1 MNNIS
6 YNLFVILLS
15 INKMLRQ
22 NMDIQYSN
30 FTEFFI
36 EVCRRYGNDGAI
48 YWKDENEKNSVY
60 KNISGSKLKELVY
73 LLARAIEQ
81 YGLQPGDK
89 AAIISESRFEWSVS
103 DFSCITEGIVTVPVY
118 PTMTS
123 EQIRFILS
131 HSESRLCFVSTKLMA
146 EKVSAVF
153 NELPHLKKI
162 ITFNKTDHTTENI
175 ISFEELIYGE
185 LLEEKTAYS
194 DRLADEYFLKRA
206 KAQNTDELL
215 TIIYTSGTTG
225 VPKGVCLTHRNV
237 LANVKQC
244 TDSFPVVPQ
253 DRFLSFLPL
262 AHTYERTGGYY
273 VPLSKG
279 AKIYYAKN
287 IDTLAAQ
294 MTEVKP
300 TVVLAVPMLFT
311 RIQSRLTKSV
321 EQMPLLKRTITKRA
335 LKIGK
340 AYRENKT
347 NPLWKLA
354 DKKVFSVIRQRTGGE
369 IKFFISGG
377 SALSKETA
385 EFFDAIG
392 LLILQ
397 GYGMTEASPVISVNR
412 LDNNEFGTVGPPLE
426 NVTVK
431 IADDGEILA
440 QGENVMQ
447 GYFKNEKETSG
458 MIIDGWLH
466 TGDIGRIEN
475 GMLKITDR
483 KKTLIKTAGGKY
495 ISLTHIEENLER
507 SEYIS
512 QVISFASDHRDFVTA
527 IIVPDTD
534 MLEALAKKLDIKFEK
549 LSELTDNDIVHNF
562 FESEIDVLQKQI
574 AKYERVRKFALLDT
588 PFTIESGELTPTLKL
603 KRKVIEEKHKDLI
616 DSFYN

>member
-1 MNNIS
+1 MQLD
-6 YNLFVILLS
+6 YN
-15 INKMLRQ
+15 
-22 NMDIQYSN
+22 N
-30 FTEFFI
+30 FTEFFQS
-36 EVCRRYGNDGAI
+36 VCRTYGNDGAI
-48 YWKDENEKNSVY
+48 YWKDSNENNKEY
-60 KNISGSKLKELVY
+60 KNITGSKLKELTY

-81 YGLQPGDK
+81 FGIKPGET
-89 AAIISESRFEWSVS
+89 AAIISETRFEWVVT
-103 DFSCITEGIVTVPVY
+103 DFACISKQIVTVPVY

-123 EQIRFILS
+123 EQIRFILQ
-131 HSESRLCFVSTKLMA
+131 HSESRLCFVSTNLMA
-146 EKVSAVF
+146 EKVNAVF
-153 NELPHLKKI
+153 NELPKLEKI
-162 ITFNKTDHTTENI
+162 ITFNKTDHSHEHI

-194 DRLADEYFLKRA
+194 DEIADDFFSDMA
-206 KAQNTDELL
+206 KKQSVNDLL

-225 VPKGVCLTHRNV
+225 IPKGVCLSHKNV

-244 TDSFPVVPQ
+244 TDSFPVHP
-253 DRFLSFLPL
+253 DDIFLSFLPL

-294 MTEVKP
+294 MAEVKP
-300 TVVLAVPMLFT
+300 TIVLAVPMLFT
-311 RIQSRLTKSV
+311 RIASRVMKNI

-335 LKIGK
+335 LKIGR
-340 AYRENKT
+340 AFRENKS
-347 NPLWKLA
+347 NPLWKIA
-354 DKKVFSVIRQRTGGE
+354 DKKVFSVIRQRTGGR

-377 SALSKETA
+377 SALSRETA
-385 EFFDAIG
+385 EFFDSIG

-426 NVTVK
+426 NVNVK
-431 IADDGEILA
+431 IAGDGEILV
-440 QGENVMQ
+440 QGDNVML
-447 GYFKNEKETSG
+447 GYFKNQKDTDE
-458 MIIDGWLH
+458 MIISGWLH
-466 TGDIGRIEN
+466 TGDIGVIDKH

-483 KKTLIKTAGGKY
+483 KKTLIKTATGKY

-512 QVISFASDHRDFVTA
+512 QVISFASDEKDYVTA
-527 IIVPDTD
+527 LIVPDPD
-534 MLEALAKKLDIKFEK
+534 MLESLAKKLDVKYK
-549 LSELTDNDIVHNF
+549 DLKDLTDNDIIHNF
-562 FESEIDVLQKQI
+562 FESEIDVLQKPL

-603 KRKVIEEKHKDLI
+603 KRKVIEEKHRSII
-616 DSFYN
+616 DDFYN

>member
-1 MNNIS
+1 
-6 YNLFVILLS
+6 
-15 INKMLRQ
+15 
-22 NMDIQYSN
+22 
-30 FTEFFI
+30 
-36 EVCRRYGNDGAI
+36 
-48 YWKDENEKNSVY
+48 
-60 KNISGSKLKELVY
+60 
-73 LLARAIEQ
+73 
-81 YGLQPGDK
+81 
-89 AAIISESRFEWSVS
+89 
-103 DFSCITEGIVTVPVY
+103 
-118 PTMTS
+118 
-123 EQIRFILS
+123 
-131 HSESRLCFVSTKLMA
+131 KLMA

-194 DRLADEYFLKRA
+194 DKLADEYFLKRA

-347 NPLWKLA
+347 NALWKLA

-385 EFFDAIG
+385 EFFDSIG
-392 LLILQ
+392 ILILQ

-431 IADDGEILA
+431 IADDGEILV

-447 GYFKNEKETSG
+447 GYFKNEKETSE

-534 MLEALAKKLDIKFEK
+534 MLEALAKKLDIKFET

-616 DSFYN
+616 GSFYN